1 MNEDVAFAR
10 DIRPLF
16 SDRDSYTLGWK
27 RPNRPR
33 RLRLFADAYG
43 LIPRDRHRLVRTIRK
58 RIVDHVEGIR
68 RMAAAGDPAFVRIV
82 HKGHLRRPMRDL
94 RLLDYERHTLEY
106 ALR

>member
-1 MNEDVAFAR
+1 V
-10 DIRPLF
+10 PLF
-16 SDRDSYTLGWK
+16 SDRDSYTLGWT

-43 LIPRDRHRLVRTIRK
+43 LIPRDRHRLVRTIRR
-58 RIVDHVEGIR
+58 RIVDHIEGIR

-82 HKGHLRRPMRDL
+82 HKGHLRRPVRDL
-94 RLLDYERHTLEY
+94 RLIDYERHTLEY